1 MAFAARLPGA
11 YVAGVL
17 ALPQNNQMLQPV
29 KSQPKNKTVP
39 PMKRLF
45 PNFLLNIV
53 AVLAIVTVAGCTE
66 EPTKKQN
73 GAADET
79 TSAPPKALSTP
90 DGLVFLTID
99 LNVQPDKMD
108 EFLAVMIE
116 AAPDTRAWEGCR
128 MFDIYVDEN
137 RPGRV
142 VFYEIWD
149 TKEQQQ
155 EYISWRGGSGFNAK
169 LAPFMAAGGGG
180 LSYFRKVDG

>member
-45 PNFLLNIV
+45 PNLLLNIV
-53 AVLAIVTVAGCTE
+53 AVLAIVTVAGC
-66 EPTKKQN
+66 
-73 GAADET
+73 

-108 EFLAVMIE
+108 EFLALMIE

-155 EYISWRGGSGFNAK
+155 EYISWRGESGFNAK